1 MPAHSRFQ
9 PLAHSS
15 LAAAVTACTLLA
27 SPPADAISIALT
39 LPELNYFGGPDFP
52 SPEQLVGSFDYII
65 PAGEQIV
72 SAKLTG
78 SFGNSSYPNSA
89 AVDLSLDGLL
99 VAQCRFLD
107 VCWTS
112 WQRTPWSYVF
122 SDFSLLSDG
131 HAELSSTQTSEFT
144 TRLGATTLSIETA
157 PTAVPGPLASLGAA
171 LALGFSRRLRR
182 RITTADPGGAC
193 PPHPRDSL

>member
-1 MPAHSRFQ
+1 MRRHPRFLALTCSLFAGVATTCGLAMAQPAR
-9 PLAHSS
+9 
-15 LAAAVTACTLLA
+15 AA
-27 SPPADAISIALT
+27 SIALT

-52 SPEQLVGSFDYII
+52 SPEQLVGSFDYLI

-72 SAKLTG
+72 SAKLAGT
-78 SFGNSSYPNSA
+78 FGNSSYPNSA
-89 AVDLSLDGLL
+89 AVDLTLDGLL

-122 SDFSLLSDG
+122 SDYSLLSDG
-131 HAELSSTQTSEFT
+131 HAALYSTQTSEYT

-157 PTAVPGPLASLGAA
+157 PDAVPGPLASLGAGV
-171 LALGFSRRLRR
+171 ALGLSRRLRR

-193 PPHPRDSL
+193 SPHPRDSL